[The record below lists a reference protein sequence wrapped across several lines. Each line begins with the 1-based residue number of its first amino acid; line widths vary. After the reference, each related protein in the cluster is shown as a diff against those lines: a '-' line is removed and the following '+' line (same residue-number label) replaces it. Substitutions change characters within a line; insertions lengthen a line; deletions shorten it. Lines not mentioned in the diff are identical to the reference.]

1 MWAKVVWAFALCLG
15 CISIISESDL
25 LSYKNRGKLEARI
38 CFKLS
43 LPAANNRTAEFQM
56 HTLPSSEFADTKNSL
71 FADEHKSQLDAAARL
86 VVLQSRVGNMQINSS
101 FCATAHWSRALRF
114 GRSQKCQRGRPA
126 ASLSRVSPVRRCLRR
141 AAFRRSGSGGVR
153 PRRPACWRVPLR
165 SARADSGDFQGSKL
179 SSQVVHRMCAVSTRP
194 TEASLSQPDGRQHL
208 KQPITA
214 LASWAE
220 CCRVWGDQC
229 CWGTKMV
236 TAQINVSYLKWL
248 HLMILF
254 ELMVLFGCYQ
264 DSLIDCKAK

>member
-1 MWAKVVWAFALCLG
+1 MWTKVILAFALCLG

-43 LPAANNRTAEFQM
+43 LPATNNLTAEFHM

-71 FADEHKSQLDAAARL
+71 FADEHNWLLDAAARL
-86 VVLQSRVGNMQINSS
+86 IVLQNRVGNMQINSS

-141 AAFRRSGSGGVR
+141 AAFRRSESGGVR

-165 SARADSGDFQGSKL
+165 SARADSGDFQGSKP
-179 SSQVVHRMCAVSTRP
+179 SSKVVIGCVQSRHGRRRQVWVSQTAVSIWSNP
-194 TEASLSQPDGRQHL
+194 SLLLQVEQN
-208 KQPITA
+208 A
-214 LASWAE
+214 AE
-220 CCRVWGDQC
+220 SEE
-229 CWGTKMV
+229 
-236 TAQINVSYLKWL
+236 INAAEERRWWL
-248 HLMILF
+248 HRSM
-254 ELMVLFGCYQ
+254 
-264 DSLIDCKAK
+264 